1 MVSNLIGESNRM
13 THHAN
18 NFMILMEQY
27 EQAKKYMDIASTS
40 SGESIEKFTAYQESL
55 SGSIEDFK
63 NAAQSLSN
71 TALDSSFLKDIV
83 NTGTGALEVLDWIID
98 KIGLLATLGTGVGIV
113 KFIKNIGS
121 SNEFALYGCESIAA

>member
-71 TALDSSFLKDIV
+71 TTLDSNFLKGIV
-83 NTGTGALEVLDWIID
+83 NTGTGAIEVLDWLID
-98 KIGLLATLGTGVGIV
+98 KFGILQTLIGGFAIGKGITSFV
-113 KFIKNIGS
+113 KSFDKPACKAS
-121 SNEFALYGCESIAA
+121 